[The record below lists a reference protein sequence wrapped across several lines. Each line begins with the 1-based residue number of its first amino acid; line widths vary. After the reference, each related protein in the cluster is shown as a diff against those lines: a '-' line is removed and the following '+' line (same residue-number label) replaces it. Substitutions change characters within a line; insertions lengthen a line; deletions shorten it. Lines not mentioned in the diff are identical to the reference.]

1 LDFNSF
7 KFTDTLM
14 DGLNAMGFDKPTP
27 IQEKSIP
34 IILSNKDLI
43 ACAQTGTGKT
53 AAFVLPVLH
62 KLATSENNHLNTLIL
77 APTRELALQ
86 IDQQIEGFSYF
97 LGISSIPV
105 YGGGDGEAFVNQ
117 KRALEQG
124 AEIVIATPGRL
135 IALLNSGKINFKNL
149 KHLILDEA
157 DRMLDMGFYDD
168 ILRIIS
174 HLPKERQTILFSAT
188 MPPNIRKLA
197 NKIMI
202 DPESVSIAISKP
214 ADGIKQ
220 KAIFVKDAQKANVLI
235 EILKDTTFE
244 SIIVFVGTKE
254 LAKKLE
260 RNLKTARVDAN
271 AFHSDLTQSERSN
284 LINVFKNRKVRALVG
299 TDILSR
305 GIDIDGIDLVIN
317 YDIPT
322 NPDDY
327 IHRIGRTARGDKFG
341 TAIALVNEKDRR
353 KFGRIQE
360 LTAAQIET
368 ENRTGGELVDA
379 PSEKPFFKKKFPS
392 KNFQKKTPSSHPS
405 NG

>member
-1 LDFNSF
+1 MQFNTF
-7 KFTDTLM
+7 EFTESLM
-14 DGLNAMGFDKPTP
+14 EGLTAMGFDKPTP
-27 IQEKSIP
+27 IQEKAIP
-34 IILSNKDLI
+34 IILKNKDLI

-62 KLATSENNHLNTLIL
+62 KIATTANNQLNTLIL
-77 APTRELALQ
+77 APTRELAMQ

-197 NKIMI
+197 NKIMLN
-202 DPESVSIAISKP
+202 PESVSIAISKP

-220 KAIFVKDAQKANVLI
+220 KAIFVNEIQKANTLI
-235 EILKDTTFE
+235 EILKAESFE
-244 SIIVFVGTKE
+244 SIIIFVGTKE
-254 LAKKLE
+254 GAKKLE
-260 RNLKTARVDAN
+260 RKLIDAKLDAK
-271 AFHSDLTQSERSN
+271 AFHSDLTQIERGN
-284 LINVFKNRKVRALVG
+284 IINSFKNRKIRALVG

-305 GIDIDGIDLVIN
+305 GIDIDGIDLVVN
-317 YDIPT
+317 YDIPA

-341 TAIALVNEKDRR
+341 TSVALINETDRR
-353 KFGRIQE
+353 KFKRIE
-360 LTAAQIET
+360 ALAADQIEI
-368 ENRTGGELVDA
+368 ENRTGVELVENKLERIY
-379 PSEKPFFKKKFPS
+379 PKNKFS
-392 KNFQKKTPSSHPS
+392 KNPFHKRLSPNT
-405 NG
+405 NNT

>member
-1 LDFNSF
+1 LNFSSFNFS
-7 KFTDTLM
+7 TSLNE
-14 DGLNAMGFDKPTP
+14 GLESMGFEKATP
-27 IQEKSIP
+27 IQEMAIP
-34 IILSNKDLI
+34 IILANKDLI

-53 AAFVLPVLH
+53 AAFVLPVLN
-62 KLATSENNHLNTLIL
+62 KLSVSSNNPLNTLIL

-135 IALLNSGKINFKNL
+135 IALLNSGKISFKNL

-197 NKIMI
+197 NKIMHE
-202 DPESVSIAISKP
+202 PESVSIAISKP

-220 KAIFVKDAQKANVLI
+220 KAFYVNETQKAS
-235 EILKDTTFE
+235 ILVELLGNLSFE

-254 LAKKLE
+254 AAKVLE
-260 RNLKTARVDAN
+260 KRLREAKIDAT
-271 AFHSDLTQSERSN
+271 AFHSDLSQVERGN
-284 LINVFKNRKVRALVG
+284 IINIFKSRKVRVLVG

-305 GIDIDGIDLVIN
+305 GIDIDGIDLVVN
-317 YDIPT
+317 YDIPS

-327 IHRIGRTARGDKFG
+327 IHRIGRTARGDSYG
-341 TAIALVNEKDRR
+341 TAVALINETDRR
-353 KFGRIQE
+353 KFKRIEE
-360 LTAAQIET
+360 LASGQIEF
-368 ENRTGGELVDA
+368 ENKTGGELQEINSGRNFVR
-379 PSEKPFFKKKFPS
+379 KPFKKKPFK
-392 KNFQKKTPSSHPS
+392 KNNSS
-405 NG
+405 NRNNI

>member
-1 LDFNSF
+1 
-7 KFTDTLM
+7 M
-14 DGLNAMGFDKPTP
+14 EGLSAMGYDKPTP
-27 IQEKSIP
+27 IQEKAIP
-34 IILSNKDLI
+34 IILKNKDLI

-62 KLATSENNHLNTLIL
+62 KIATTANNQLNTLIL
-77 APTRELALQ
+77 APTRELAMQ

-197 NKIMI
+197 NKIML

-220 KAIFVKDAQKANVLI
+220 KAIFVNEIQKANILI
-235 EILKDTTFE
+235 EILKAETFE
-244 SIIVFVGTKE
+244 SIIIFVGTKE
-254 LAKKLE
+254 GAKKLE
-260 RNLKTARVDAN
+260 RKLIDAKLDAK
-271 AFHSDLTQSERSN
+271 AFHSDLTQIERGN
-284 LINVFKNRKVRALVG
+284 IINSFKNRKIRALVG

-305 GIDIDGIDLVIN
+305 GIDIDGIDLVVN

-341 TAIALVNEKDRR
+341 TSVALINETDRR
-353 KFGRIQE
+353 KFKRIE
-360 LTAAQIET
+360 ALASDQIEI
-368 ENRTGGELVDA
+368 ENKTGIELIENKLERVYA
-379 PSEKPFFKKKFPS
+379 KNKFP
-392 KNFQKKTPSSHPS
+392 KKPFQKKLSPNT
-405 NG
+405 NNT

>member
-1 LDFNSF
+1 LNFSSFNFS
-7 KFTDTLM
+7 TSLNE
-14 DGLNAMGFDKPTP
+14 GLESMGFEKATP
-27 IQEKSIP
+27 IQEMAIP
-34 IILSNKDLI
+34 IILANKDLI

-53 AAFVLPVLH
+53 AAFVLPVLN
-62 KLATSENNHLNTLIL
+62 KLSISSNNPLNTLIL

-135 IALLNSGKINFKNL
+135 IALLNSGKISFKNL

-197 NKIMI
+197 NKIMHE
-202 DPESVSIAISKP
+202 PESVSIAISKP

-220 KAIFVKDAQKANVLI
+220 KAFYVNEIQKAS
-235 EILKDTTFE
+235 ILVELLGNLSFE

-254 LAKKLE
+254 AAKVLE
-260 RNLKTARVDAN
+260 KRLREAKIDAT
-271 AFHSDLTQSERSN
+271 AFHSDLSQVERGN
-284 LINVFKNRKVRALVG
+284 IINIFKSRKVRVLVG

-305 GIDIDGIDLVIN
+305 GIDIDGIDLVVN
-317 YDIPT
+317 YDIPS

-327 IHRIGRTARGDKFG
+327 IHRIGRTARGDSYG
-341 TAIALVNEKDRR
+341 TAVALINETDRR
-353 KFGRIQE
+353 KFKRIEE
-360 LTAAQIET
+360 LASGQIEF
-368 ENRTGGELVDA
+368 ENKTGGEIQEINSGRNFVR
-379 PSEKPFFKKKFPS
+379 KPFKKKPFK
-392 KNFQKKTPSSHPS
+392 KNNSS
-405 NG
+405 NRNNI

>member
-1 LDFNSF
+1 MNFSSFNFS
-7 KFTDTLM
+7 TSLNE
-14 DGLNAMGFDKPTP
+14 GLESMGFEKATP
-27 IQEKSIP
+27 IQEMAIP
-34 IILSNKDLI
+34 IILANKDLI

-53 AAFVLPVLH
+53 AAFVLPVLN
-62 KLATSENNHLNTLIL
+62 KLSISSNNPLNTLIL

-135 IALLNSGKINFKNL
+135 IALLNSGKISFKNL

-197 NKIMI
+197 NKIMHE
-202 DPESVSIAISKP
+202 PESVSIAISKP

-220 KAIFVKDAQKANVLI
+220 KAFYVNEIQKAS
-235 EILKDTTFE
+235 ILVELLGNLSFE

-254 LAKKLE
+254 AAKVLE
-260 RNLKTARVDAN
+260 KRLREAKIDAT
-271 AFHSDLTQSERSN
+271 AFHSDLSQVERGN
-284 LINVFKNRKVRALVG
+284 IINIFKSRKVRVLVG

-305 GIDIDGIDLVIN
+305 GIDIDGIDLVVN
-317 YDIPT
+317 YDIPS

-327 IHRIGRTARGDKFG
+327 IHRIGRTARGDSYG
-341 TAIALVNEKDRR
+341 TAVALINETDRR
-353 KFGRIQE
+353 KFKRIEE
-360 LTAAQIET
+360 LASGQIEF
-368 ENRTGGELVDA
+368 ENKTGGEIQEINSGRNFVR
-379 PSEKPFFKKKFPS
+379 KPFKKKPFK
-392 KNFQKKTPSSHPS
+392 KNNSS
-405 NG
+405 NRNNI